1 MNEPNKMD
9 EITTEMAEF
18 ICDDL
23 CKHREEGLT
32 QEELEDICCACKIGH
47 YICEILNT
55 YNGINDFEKTQCY
68 K

>member
-1 MNEPNKMD
+1 MSEQTKMD

-23 CKHREEGLT
+23 CKHREEGLS
-32 QEELEDICCACKIGH
+32 QDELDEICCECKMGQF
-47 YICEILNT
+47 ICNILNEH
-55 YNGINDFEKTQCY
+55 NRVAEGK